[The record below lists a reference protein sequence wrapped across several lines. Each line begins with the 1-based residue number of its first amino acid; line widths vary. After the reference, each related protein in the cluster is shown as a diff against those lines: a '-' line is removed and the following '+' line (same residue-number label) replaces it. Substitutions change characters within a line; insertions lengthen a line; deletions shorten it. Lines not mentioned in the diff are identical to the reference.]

1 MYAVVISII
10 NQSNTLESKFF
21 ENDDEKELTDEN
33 GISITDM
40 GKMSVYFL
48 VVN

>member
-21 ENDDEKELTDEN
+21 ENDDEKELTGEN

-40 GKMSVYFL
+40 GKISFFL
-48 VVN
+48 VIN